1 MELTLSEKAISWF
14 KEEMGL
20 TKGDTLKFF
29 ATNIWF

>member
-20 TKGDTLKFF
+20 TKRGSFEIFRK
-29 ATNIWF
+29 NIWF